1 MTDSRHQELFS
12 DSRIALA
19 REAAQHP
26 DLVDLLS
33 TYDPT
38 DFEMQLGEIA
48 AYCKIAVH
56 GDYMHHEID
65 TLCEKLFNI
74 LRGKRAGIVVC
85 QNIPK
90 GLDVKKH

>member
-1 MTDSRHQELFS
+1 
-12 DSRIALA
+12 
-19 REAAQHP
+19 
-26 DLVDLLS
+26 
-33 TYDPT
+33 
-38 DFEMQLGEIA
+38 MQLGEIA